1 VARLVG
7 SPPGYVGFEEG
18 GLLTDA
24 IRKTP
29 HAVVLLDEIEKAH
42 PDLYAILLQ
51 VMDHAT
57 LTDNHGRKADFR
69 HVTLI
74 LTTNAGARDL
84 SARKVGFAAEG
95 SGGSAR
101 GMIEK
106 TFSPEFRN
114 RLDAILYFA
123 PLGPDEIL
131 QVVDKNLA
139 ELEKLLAEKNVVLDV
154 SPAAKA
160 WLAEKGFDP
169 ALGARPMARL
179 LEDRLKHPLSEAIL
193 FGALKKGGKAK
204 VGLKDGELT
213 FAFGRG

>member
-1 VARLVG
+1 
-7 SPPGYVGFEEG
+7 
-18 GLLTDA
+18 
-24 IRKTP
+24 
-29 HAVVLLDEIEKAH
+29 
-42 PDLYAILLQ
+42 
-51 VMDHAT
+51 
-57 LTDNHGRKADFR
+57 
-69 HVTLI
+69 
-74 LTTNAGARDL
+74 
-84 SARKVGFAAEG
+84 
-95 SGGSAR
+95 
-101 GMIEK
+101 
-106 TFSPEFRN
+106 
-114 RLDAILYFA
+114 
-123 PLGPDEIL
+123 LGPDEIL